1 MTEKEKIEF
10 EELTNREF
18 MIWANKELNNKII
31 DIEKLIGFV
40 AAEVERRK
48 MTMNVDKIAVMIMQ
62 MTMKTS
68 AKIVNDISS
77 SIEDAYKTTDF
88 LENMP
93 VELQKIL
100 ADVLEQDVEKRL
112 RMEHEKVNKKLNI
125 EKEDIFRTKPV

>member
-40 AAEVERRK
+40 ASEVERRK

-100 ADVLEQDVEKRL
+100 ADVLEQDTEKRL
-112 RMEHEKVNKKLNI
+112 RMEREKVNKKLNI
-125 EKEDIFRTKPV
+125 EVEDVFRTKPV